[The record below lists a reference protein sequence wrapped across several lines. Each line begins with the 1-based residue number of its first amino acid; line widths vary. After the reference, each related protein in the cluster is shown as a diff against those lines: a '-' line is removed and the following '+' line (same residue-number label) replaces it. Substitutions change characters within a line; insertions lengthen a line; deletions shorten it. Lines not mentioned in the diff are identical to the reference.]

1 MTASGDLLRP
11 MFRDVIE
18 MLDLACAAF
27 RRRDVTGL
35 DVAASLGQAVHKQEK
50 ELTERLLALGVEAEG
65 LRFVPSHLERIGDAI
80 EGLIRSQ
87 RIMQAEGTAFT
98 DGGSREVG
106 QLFERAQELLECA
119 RDLIL
124 TGNRVLARHV
134 EIESLRFHD
143 LATDFARAHEARL
156 VEGVCMPRV
165 SSTYLA
171 MLDYL
176 REVTRHA
183 RRAAARAAPHEPARE
198 PGGSLAR

>member
-1 MTASGDLLRP
+1 MTTAADLLRP

-27 RRRDVTGL
+27 RRQDAAGL
-35 DVAASLGQAVHKQEK
+35 EVAAALGHAVHKQEK
-50 ELTERLLALGVEAEG
+50 ELTERLLAAGPGPEG

-80 EGLIRSQ
+80 EGLIRCQ
-87 RIMQAEGTAFT
+87 RTMHAEGTAFT
-98 DGGSREVG
+98 DGGTREVG

-134 EIESLRFHD
+134 EIETLRFHD

-156 VEGVCMPRV
+156 IEGVCLPSA
-165 SSTYLA
+165 SSAYLA

-183 RRAAARAAPHEPARE
+183 RRAAGRVAPPEASARVA
-198 PGGSLAR
+198 

>member
-1 MTASGDLLRP
+1 MTNPADLVRP
-11 MFRDVIE
+11 MFQDVIE
-18 MLDLACAAF
+18 MLELASTAF
-27 RRRDVTGL
+27 RRQDTTGL
-35 DVAASLGQAVHKQEK
+35 EVAAALGQAVHKHEK
-50 ELTERLLALGVEAEG
+50 ELTERLLSVQAEPGG

-80 EGLIRSQ
+80 EGLIRCQ
-87 RIMQAEGTAFT
+87 RTMHAESTAFT
-98 DGGSREVG
+98 EGGTREVG
-106 QLFERAQELLECA
+106 QLFERSQELLECA

-156 VEGVCMPRV
+156 VEGVCSPRA
-165 SSTYLA
+165 SSAYLA

-183 RRAAARAAPHEPARE
+183 RRAAARVAPHEPARE
-198 PGGSLAR
+198 PGPGPAR